1 MNIAIIGGG
10 YIGVVMACGLVA
22 RGLEITIIETNPDK
36 INSFKLGKSGINEPG
51 VDALFQK
58 GIQAGH
64 ITFKDNIQHIGE
76 PEAVLVTV
84 GTPLSSAGKFDIS
97 GLELV
102 FHELSQILI
111 KQTLIILKSTVEPG
125 TTKKLLKKFFK
136 NSEHSISYCPERL
149 SEGNALYEFNTLPI
163 IIGGTDHTS
172 LTNTIDFWENIGFD
186 TINVSDSTSAE
197 LIKLASNAWIDL
209 NISFAHDLA
218 KICDQINV
226 DVIEV
231 IKAANT
237 LKKGSSYVNILTPSI
252 GVGGYCLTKDPIF
265 LSNFAKN
272 IGINLVI
279 TDIARQINDESPE
292 YLFKKLLSVTDL
304 ISAKVLIL
312 GISYKANTGDIRS
325 SPVIKFIDLL
335 KSTRCEIKWFDPLVQ
350 ELPKV
355 KLFDSRISELDHSP
369 DWGVVVIGANHDCIE
384 QIKLENLLK
393 LLKPNGIV
401 VDGRKFYT
409 KVEIEQLR
417 NHGIQYVGVGR

>member
-10 YIGVVMACGLVA
+10 YIGVVIASGLVS
-22 RGLEITIIETNPDK
+22 RGLKITIIETNPGK
-36 INSFKLGKSGINEPG
+36 IDSFKLGKSGINEPG
-51 VDALFQK
+51 IDALFQK
-58 GIQAGH
+58 GIQAGQ
-64 ITFKDNIQHIGE
+64 IIIKDNIQDIGE
-76 PEAVLVTV
+76 PEVVLVTV
-84 GTPLSSAGKFDIS
+84 GTPLSFDGKFDIS

-102 FHELSQILI
+102 FQELSQVLI

-125 TTKKLLKKFFK
+125 TTKKLLEKFFK

-163 IIGGTDHTS
+163 IVGGTDNTS
-172 LTNTIDFWENIGFD
+172 LTNTTDFWENLGFE
-186 TINVSDSTSAE
+186 TIKISDSTSAE

-218 KICDQINV
+218 KICDQIYV

-272 IGINLVI
+272 IGINLVV
-279 TDIARQINDESPE
+279 TDAARQINDESPE

-304 ISAKVLIL
+304 TSAKVLIL
-312 GISYKANTGDIRS
+312 GISYKDNTGDIRS

-335 KSTRCEIKWFDPLVQ
+335 KTAKCEIKWFDPLAQ
-350 ELPKV
+350 EMPKV
-355 KLFDSRISELDHSP
+355 KLFDSRILVLDNSP
-369 DWGVVVIGANHDCIE
+369 DWEVVVIGANHDCIE
-384 QIKLENLLK
+384 QTKLENLLK

-409 KVEIEQLR
+409 KVEIEKLR
-417 NHGIQYVGVGR
+417 NYGIQYIGVGR